1 MDALRRSP
9 RGADKPNETSSFSDQ
24 RQPRSA
30 PWLAPVP
37 VVGYTRS
44 MPRVITERSF
54 YKYLKCPSWIA
65 HEAKEEHLVED
76 VLRVKLQ
83 QDGLL
88 REKHLA
94 LLASRPMVEVV
105 SDDLDD
111 AAMKTLA
118 FMEEGAQTIYRPV
131 LQHGHWIARPDVL
144 ERVEGKSNFGD
155 YYYVACD
162 IKRSRRLKDEYCFQG
177 CFYAE
182 VLRTVQGR
190 KPVQGYVMHGGDGA
204 VEGYLLEE
212 YATRYQLTLDAI
224 ERILDGEDAP
234 HFLTSDCKQSPW
246 FGACKTHANS
256 CDDLSRLNRIWRS
269 EVAALMTAN
278 ITSVTALAQ
287 ATKESLST
295 QVHGVTADRL
305 AFLQEQ
311 AKALV
316 DDRVIV
322 LGQVPLPP
330 LDHAI
335 VIDIESDPL
344 RELHYLI
351 GVFDPATDTF
361 TEFLAK
367 EPGQERQMWESFCAY
382 LTKRI
387 GQLGAF
393 PIFHYGWY
401 EVDVFRTLRER
412 YGMDD
417 ALVEAMPK
425 QMVDIL
431 TPMRDH
437 VIFPLSFYSLKD
449 VAKYLG
455 FHWRTSDASGMDSV
469 GWYETWL
476 AKGNPDDLAQI
487 VDYNEDDVRAT
498 WHVIDWLRTHHS

>member
-1 MDALRRSP
+1 
-9 RGADKPNETSSFSDQ
+9 
-24 RQPRSA
+24 
-30 PWLAPVP
+30 
-37 VVGYTRS
+37 

-65 HEAKEEHLVED
+65 HEAKEEQLVED

-105 SDDLDD
+105 SDDQDD

-118 FMEEGAQTIYRPV
+118 FMEAGEQTIYRPV

-144 ERVEGKSNFGD
+144 ERVEGTSTFGE

-162 IKRSRRLKDEYCFQG
+162 IKRSKRLKDEYCFQG

-182 VLRTVQGR
+182 LLRIVQGK
-190 KPVQGYVMHGGDGA
+190 KPVQGYVMHSGDGT
-204 VEGYLLEE
+204 VEGYMLDD

-246 FGACKTHANS
+246 FGACKAHAES
-256 CDDLSRLNRIWRS
+256 CDDLSRLNRVWRS
-269 EVAALMTAN
+269 EVASFAAAN
-278 ITSVTALAQ
+278 ITTVTQLAT
-287 ATKESLST
+287 ATKEYLDAH
-295 QVHGVTADRL
+295 VHGVAPDRI
-305 AFLQEQ
+305 AFLAEQ
-311 AKALV
+311 SKALI

-322 LGQVPLPP
+322 LGATPLPS
-330 LDHAI
+330 LANAL
-335 VIDIESDPL
+335 VIDVESDPL

-351 GVFDPATDTF
+351 GVLETDTG
-361 TEFLAK
+361 TYKTFLAK
-367 EPGQERQMWESFCAY
+367 SPSEEAAMWKEFCAY
-382 LTKRI
+382 ITALQPTTYH
-387 GQLGAF
+387 L
-393 PIFHYGWY
+393 PPLFHYGWY
-401 EVDVFRTLRER
+401 EVDVFRTLGER
-412 YGMDD
+412 HGIPAD
-417 ALVEAMPK
+417 VKAMLAK
-425 QMVDIL
+425 SMVDIL

-437 VIFPLSFYSLKD
+437 IIFPLSFYSLKD

-455 FHWRTSDASGMDSV
+455 FHWRTADASGMDSV

-476 AKGNPDDLAQI
+476 STGDQAELARI

-498 WHVIDWLRTHHS
+498 WHVIQWLATHHS